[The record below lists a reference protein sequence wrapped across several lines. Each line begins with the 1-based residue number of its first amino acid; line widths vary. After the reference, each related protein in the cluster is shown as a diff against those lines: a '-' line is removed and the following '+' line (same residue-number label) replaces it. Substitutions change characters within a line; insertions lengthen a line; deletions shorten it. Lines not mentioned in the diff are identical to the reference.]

1 MCVGSLYDFDKYGIP
16 DAAVEK
22 MQGIISDDD
31 FQPEKLAPVS
41 KAAAALS
48 IWCKWRK
55 LLALRCSESDRLLY
69 DRVSGQAMRCVST
82 TRWARGLV
90 RSGRG
95 LRWRRAGWGRRRR
108 RSMVRIHVDQ
118 VSASSDPQTTTV
130 HPWLI
135 MIM

>member
-48 IWCKWRK
+48 IWCKWRN
-55 LLALRCSESDRLLY
+55 LLGCVAPKPLGCFMIVSPDRRCDVSVPRDGPEGWSE
-69 DRVSGQAMRCVST
+69 
-82 TRWARGLV
+82 
-90 RSGRG
+90 
-95 LRWRRAGWGRRRR
+95 AG
-108 RSMVRIHVDQ
+108 
-118 VSASSDPQTTTV
+118 AA
-130 HPWLI
+130 
-135 MIM
+135 